1 MPAKIQTL
9 FRSRAALFAAAVFCL
24 AALFQSPQAL
34 AQPTSI
40 TLTQNTNFWSIVAAW
55 QAPESGTATEYKLRW
70 AKGEGSTNWVNAGG
84 ADGVSAGTA
93 LTYTIE
99 DSTSGGVRREFD
111 AGRIDVQV
119 AAVVGGVTTWSPSTG
134 LIIGNGR
141 LPSLTLHLSNGQTL
155 TYSLLNTGIVD
166 TPGVSADVVGVSAT
180 GVTLGGGDFGMKI
193 SGGDL
198 ETAAS
203 GATTAEVALSVGK
216 NFFNVGSVAADSG
229 RIYSSFTEVI
239 INRNA
244 PVTATAVPGA
254 PAVSL
259 SGLGSALRASWELT
273 DPLSDAY
280 RVTWRTADPD
290 GAGAQTAGAWQDESG
305 DDADC
310 AAAPAAD
317 PGASLDCGRHVAA
330 LMADI
335 TGLDDALTYDVRVRG
350 LNTFGAGT
358 WSTTQSATPSSVQ
371 TPGVPQLSAL
381 GSRERGLETQ
391 ILAGSGAAAS
401 YRVRWRLAD
410 ADGSGPGTAP
420 GAWQDAN
427 GADAE
432 CNDNDADND
441 HMCGEEVALS
451 SGAATLYLITGLEL
465 ALYDVSAAA
474 VNSAGASAWSAV
486 QQGTP
491 IVSADATLSN
501 LAVSAGQLSP
511 AFASV
516 WRTYEVLLDR
526 AESGIAITATLNQQN
541 AAFTLQEG
549 SGTPAAGASG
559 VASSSFPIDAGASRV
574 FRIAVTADDGN
585 ARRTYVITVR
595 RLNVPDAP
603 ANFSA
608 AAGVRSIA
616 ADWNAPAND
625 GFAEVTAYRVRW
637 RVSDDGS
644 GTPGAWQDASGDDAE
659 CNDNDADND
668 AMCGVEVA
676 ASSTA
681 YAISGL
687 DAVSY
692 DVAAA
697 AVNSAGI
704 GAWSDAQATPR
715 KSSNANLSALHPSV
729 GGLTPVFTAATLT
742 YELFLLNAQATSIT
756 VTATL
761 ADTSARF
768 TLQEDAETPVAGT
781 SGAASSAINLVAGV
795 GKLVRIAV
803 TAEDGST
810 QKIYAIEVKRQG
822 PPAAPLNPSASAA
835 GRTIT
840 VRWEEPHDGFVNLGG
855 YLVRWRRSDAG
866 SGSPGPWQDANGED
880 AECNDNNAGN
890 DALCGVEVAA
900 SSTAYTISGLDKA
913 SYDVAVAALNFH
925 GPSAW
930 SEAQAAPSGLDDATL
945 SALAMSS
952 GNLSPAFDA
961 ATTEYTAVVPNQDAE
976 VGITATLNDEHASF
990 TLQVDSGTPAA
1001 GASGVASALTSIA
1014 VGASVTFKIAVTS
1027 DDGTAEKTYTVVAT
1041 RPILPN
1047 APANLKVTPGRA
1059 AFSLD
1064 WDEPAAVA
1072 GAPITG
1078 YRVRFTTVTPP
1089 TWNGNNG
1096 ADGITTGSADATWNL
1111 TRNGTLWFA
1120 VASVSEAGQSEWS
1133 AAQGPVSTSS
1143 TNPDP
1148 PRNLS
1153 AVSANE
1159 LQVRWQAPTDPD
1171 VQSYRVRWKAD
1182 GVNTYTPE
1190 LRVAATMTSIANLP
1204 SGKYDVQV
1212 AALEA
1217 GVDDA
1222 ITSATLSSVWA
1233 SATFDAAATDNADL
1247 RELSVVNAADQTAL
1261 APGFSFDRET
1271 LSYEITVDNATA
1283 SVALRPTTAN
1293 SGANIRVTAGTAAP
1307 AALAGGAEVS
1317 VNLQKGVPFTVRFA
1331 VTSADGSATK
1341 TYSITLIRTPDALNI
1356 SGPAEIFYYTGAPVT
1371 TVLPAASGGFPPYS
1385 YFVYR
1390 LGQTRNDPLPDG
1402 FSFDADARALTGDFD
1417 PENVGVGGLTWA
1429 LQYQVVD
1436 SARTPQGD
1444 LHTLNTAIARPVVF
1458 ASAVP
1463 AALTF
1468 EYNTARNLGLP
1479 TANGGFTP
1487 LSYALSGDTLPPGL
1501 AFTKSSRTLG
1511 GTPTQG
1517 GLFRITYSA
1526 QDRIAG
1532 DSGTARADIDLT
1544 VTAGPASAL

>member
-1 MPAKIQTL
+1 M
-9 FRSRAALFAAAVFCL
+9 
-24 AALFQSPQAL
+24 
-34 AQPTSI
+34 
-40 TLTQNTNFWSIVAAW
+40 
-55 QAPESGTATEYKLRW
+55 
-70 AKGEGSTNWVNAGG
+70 
-84 ADGVSAGTA
+84 
-93 LTYTIE
+93 
-99 DSTSGGVRREFD
+99 
-111 AGRIDVQV
+111 
-119 AAVVGGVTTWSPSTG
+119 
-134 LIIGNGR
+134 
-141 LPSLTLHLSNGQTL
+141 
-155 TYSLLNTGIVD
+155 
-166 TPGVSADVVGVSAT
+166 
-180 GVTLGGGDFGMKI
+180 
-193 SGGDL
+193 
-198 ETAAS
+198 
-203 GATTAEVALSVGK
+203 
-216 NFFNVGSVAADSG
+216 
-229 RIYSSFTEVI
+229 
-239 INRNA
+239 
-244 PVTATAVPGA
+244 
-254 PAVSL
+254 
-259 SGLGSALRASWELT
+259 
-273 DPLSDAY
+273 
-280 RVTWRTADPD
+280 
-290 GAGAQTAGAWQDESG
+290 
-305 DDADC
+305 
-310 AAAPAAD
+310 
-317 PGASLDCGRHVAA
+317 
-330 LMADI
+330 
-335 TGLDDALTYDVRVRG
+335 
-350 LNTFGAGT
+350 
-358 WSTTQSATPSSVQ
+358 
-371 TPGVPQLSAL
+371 
-381 GSRERGLETQ
+381 
-391 ILAGSGAAAS
+391 
-401 YRVRWRLAD
+401 
-410 ADGSGPGTAP
+410 
-420 GAWQDAN
+420 
-427 GADAE
+427 
-432 CNDNDADND
+432 
-441 HMCGEEVALS
+441 
-451 SGAATLYLITGLEL
+451 
-465 ALYDVSAAA
+465 
-474 VNSAGASAWSAV
+474 
-486 QQGTP
+486 
-491 IVSADATLSN
+491 
-501 LAVSAGQLSP
+501 
-511 AFASV
+511 
-516 WRTYEVLLDR
+516 
-526 AESGIAITATLNQQN
+526 
-541 AAFTLQEG
+541 
-549 SGTPAAGASG
+549 
-559 VASSSFPIDAGASRV
+559 
-574 FRIAVTADDGN
+574 
-585 ARRTYVITVR
+585 
-595 RLNVPDAP
+595 PDAP

-715 KSSNANLSALHPSV
+715 KSSNANLSALHPSA

-1001 GASGVASALTSIA
+1001 GASGVASAPTSIA

-1271 LSYEITVDNATA
+1271 LSYDLAA
-1283 SVALRPTTAN
+1283 PTDVSRVTLTPATAN
-1293 SGANIRVTAGTAAP
+1293 SNARIRATAGTAAA
-1307 AALAGGAEVS
+1307 AALASGAGIS
-1317 VNLQKGVPFTVRFA
+1317 ANLQKGIPFTFRFA
-1331 VTSADGSATK
+1331 VDSADRAVSK
-1341 TYSITLIRTPDALNI
+1341 TYTVVITRVPDRLQIGDA
-1356 SGPAEIFYYTGAPVT
+1356 PRHRYYTGAPQ
-1371 TVLPAASGGFPPYS
+1371 TVILPEASGGVPPYS
-1385 YFVYR
+1385 YSLRASSVS
-1390 LGQTRNDPLPDG
+1390 GALPAQ
-1402 FSFDADARALTGDFD
+1402 FSYDADTRALTVHFPDRLVSLFQQTLLYR
-1417 PENVGVGGLTWA
+1417 VT
-1429 LQYQVVD
+1429 D
-1436 SARTPQGD
+1436 SAATMRQTEQVGY
-1444 LHTLNTAIARPVVF
+1444 TIQVRNPVEF
-1458 ASAVP
+1458 AGGAP

-1468 EYNTARNLGLP
+1468 QYNAAGSATLP
-1479 TANGGFTP
+1479 EPREGYPP
-1487 LSYALSGDTLPPGL
+1487 LSYALRGDTLPAGL
-1501 AFTKSSRTLG
+1501 QFNQTTRELA
-1511 GTPTQG
+1511 GTPAESG
-1517 GLFRITYSA
+1517 MYNLEYVA
-1526 QDRIAG
+1526 QDAERRGGGI
-1532 DSGTARADIDLT
+1532 ARADIVLT
-1544 VTAGPASAL
+1544 VVPNKAAALSGLAVTPADQRLVLRWTAPTDADLGGGVLRDYRVRWAEGSGSTSWVDANGVSTGGTDAFYTISGLTNGTAYSVQVAAVNSAGTGAWSTSAEGTPQEVLAFATPQADLVFLADTQLASPVVLPAAEHGSTPYTYEVSGLPSGLAFDEETREISGTPAAGTDAQITYTVTDNAGDTAEQEFSIRTATFDLDLDTADGDAAAAATVRDGIITARYLLGSRGPSLIRRQSAGNFRDYESSLQDGVATNALDVDGDGDSDETDGFLIARYLFGLRGDELFAGFTVNDEAATAANIAALLPGG